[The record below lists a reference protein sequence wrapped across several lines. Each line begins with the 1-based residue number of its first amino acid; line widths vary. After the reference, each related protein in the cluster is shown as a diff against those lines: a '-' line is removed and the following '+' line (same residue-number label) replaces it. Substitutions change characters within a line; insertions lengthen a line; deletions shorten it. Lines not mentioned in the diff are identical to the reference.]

1 MIVGIGLDVCSVERM
16 EEVLARHGDRFW
28 KRILTEREQA
38 LLADRVD
45 RATALAGRFAAKEA
59 IVKAMSGAPGVG
71 WHHLEVLA
79 APKEPPVMYVHGP
92 AKELA
97 GKMGVEKIFLSITH
111 DAGVAAAVV
120 ILEGSGPVA
129 AAAVSTP
136 GSEPAPPASK
146 PSSPEVPP

>member
-1 MIVGIGLDVCSVERM
+1 MILGIGLDVCSVARM

-28 KRILTEREQA
+28 RRILTEREQA

-45 RATALAGRFAAKEA
+45 RATALAGRFASKEA

-71 WHHLEVLA
+71 WHDLEVLG
-79 APKEPPVMYVHGP
+79 APREPPMMHVHGP
-92 AKELA
+92 ARELA
-97 GKMGVEKIFLSITH
+97 DKMGVEKIFLSITH

-129 AAAVSTP
+129 AAV
-136 GSEPAPPASK
+136 
-146 PSSPEVPP
+146 PSAPEVPP